1 MSKVFMP
8 GGIGEASYLLR
19 GKMSTC
25 IQKYPSGRFGLVG
38 SVPAELTKPDEKS
51 LCPGARKS
59 MVWETEGA
67 AIADLLKIGITRF
80 QLPDCSWFD
89 LGENEPLDANR
100 EGSVM
105 NGILKGKG

>member
-59 MVWETEGA
+59 MVWETEGE
-67 AIADLLKIGITRF
+67 AIAALLKIGITKF
-80 QLPDCSWFD
+80 QLPDCSWFVF
-89 LGENEPLDANR
+89 GEDEALDASR
-100 EGSVM
+100 DGSVM
-105 NGILKGKG
+105 NGILKEKE